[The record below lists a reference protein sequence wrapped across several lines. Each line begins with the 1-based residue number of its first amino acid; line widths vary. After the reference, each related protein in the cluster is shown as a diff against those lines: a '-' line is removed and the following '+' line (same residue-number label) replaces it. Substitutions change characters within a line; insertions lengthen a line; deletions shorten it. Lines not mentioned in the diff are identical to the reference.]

1 MKKYFF
7 KLIVFILVIGVL
19 TGTIGGNDYNFF
31 KVVID
36 GWGELVK
43 GIGSN
48 YSASSTDLAEGGK
61 LMFKLF
67 GEATGLGHDLDSV
80 VNNFTTMLKNGL

>member
-1 MKKYFF
+1 MKKSLFNF
-7 KLIVFILVIGVL
+7 IIFILMIGVL
-19 TGTIGGNDYNFF
+19 TSTFGSNDYNFF

-48 YSASSTDLAEGGK
+48 YSASSTKLAEGGNF
-61 LMFKLF
+61 MFKLF

-80 VNNFTTMLKNGL
+80 VNNFTAMLKSSF

>member
-1 MKKYFF
+1 M
-7 KLIVFILVIGVL
+7 IGVL
-19 TGTIGGNDYNFF
+19 TSTFGSNDYNFF

-43 GIGSN
+43 GIGRN
-48 YSASSTDLAEGGK
+48 YSASSTELAEGGNF
-61 LMFKLF
+61 MFKLF

-80 VNNFTTMLKNGL
+80 VNFTAMLKNGL